1 MWHQPV
7 GRIIEGSGP
16 EREVVVEDTNL
27 AGRAG
32 RWSASHWKMAAFGW
46 IAFAVVAVVVGGAV
60 GTREMKDWA
69 IANGESRHAEQILDE
84 GNFKIPARESVL
96 VQSKTGTIDRLPELS
111 IAVGSLV
118 AALSREPDVAGTI
131 SPMDHPNG
139 GLVSRDR
146 RSVLVQ
152 FDVKGKADAAKDKIA
167 PIMDAVDRVQAANPT
182 VVVEEFGQASA
193 DYEVG
198 QRFESDMRRAELTS
212 LPLTIAILIVAFGA
226 LVAAGLPVILAFSA
240 VLAATGLNSLASYA
254 GPDRSADAQRDH
266 PDDRDGGRDRL
277 LALTS
282 GAPGRSDMRVVL
294 RARRCSTPLAPR
306 GRRC

>member
-1 MWHQPV
+1 M
-7 GRIIEGSGP
+7 
-16 EREVVVEDTNL
+16 
-27 AGRAG
+27 
-32 RWSASHWKMAAFGW
+32 
-46 IAFAVVAVVVGGAV
+46 
-60 GTREMKDWA
+60 
-69 IANGESRHAEQILDE
+69 
-84 GNFKIPARESVL
+84 
-96 VQSKTGTIDRLPELS
+96 
-111 IAVGSLV
+111 GSLV

-182 VVVEEFGQASA
+182 VVEEFGQASA

-240 VLAATGLNSLASYA
+240 VLAATGLNSLASYVVY
-254 GPDRSADAQRDH
+254 DRSADARRDH

-277 LALTS
+277 LALLPQ
-282 GAPGRSDMRVVL
+282 APGRSDMRVVL
-294 RARRCSTPLAPR
+294 RARRCSPLAPR